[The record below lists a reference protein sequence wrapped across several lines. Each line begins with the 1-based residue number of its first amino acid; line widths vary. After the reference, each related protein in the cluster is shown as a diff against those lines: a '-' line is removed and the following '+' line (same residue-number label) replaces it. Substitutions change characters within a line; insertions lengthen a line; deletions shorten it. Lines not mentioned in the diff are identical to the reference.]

1 MRAVSAGGLAGMWL
15 MTAAP
20 RRRACATVA
29 GREPNNPV
37 SPFAR
42 RSSRRQGQCV
52 PAVDYAGT
60 AAVGPNVNPLY
71 DTTLRNIWLGTPS
84 FGELES
90 FRKLLE
96 AARKGV
102 ERDRK
107 ASLQAFARREID
119 RAAADQ
125 AAKRYETAIV
135 NYYLGLQAYRDA
147 FRDM

>member
-1 MRAVSAGGLAGMWL
+1 MRSLLAGLAGVVW
-15 MTAAP
+15 MTASTSA
-20 RRRACATVA
+20 ASLCNCCGASTEQSCAAVC
-29 GREPNNPV
+29 EPVKP
-37 SPFAR
+37 PE
-42 RSSRRQGQCV
+42 GQCV
-52 PAVDYAGT
+52 PAVDYTGT
-60 AAVGPNVNPLY
+60 ATIGPNVNPLY
-71 DTTLRNIWLGTPS
+71 DTTLRNIWLGTPG

-119 RAAADQ
+119 QAAADA
-125 AAKRYETAIV
+125 AAKLYETAIV